1 MKLLDIIL
9 IVLLIIGGYRG
20 YKKGLLLEIIAI
32 IALILA
38 IIGGFKLM
46 QWGMQILT
54 EQFHLTGKLIPVL
67 SFILIFVAII
77 LLVNIIGH
85 MLRKVVHLTLLGGL
99 DSIAGSIIGILKW
112 AFGLSILLWFFSAI
126 GFAIPSHISE
136 NTFVYP
142 QIFNFAPKI
151 VGYLSSLFPFIG
163 EIMSN
168 IGAYFGKSDL

>member
-1 MKLLDIIL
+1 VKFIDIVL

-20 YKKGLLLEIIAI
+20 YKKGLLLEVIAI

-46 QWGMQILT
+46 QWGMHVLT
-54 EQFHLTGKLIPVL
+54 DQFHFTGKLIPVV

-85 MLRKVVHLTLLGGL
+85 ILRKVVHLTLLGGL
-99 DSIAGSIIGILKW
+99 DSVAGSIVGILKW
-112 AFGLSILLWFFSAI
+112 AFGLSVLLWFFSAI
-126 GFAIPSHISE
+126 GFTVPPHISE

-142 QIFNFAPKI
+142 KVFDFAPKVI
-151 VGYLSSLFPFIG
+151 GYLSSLFPFLG
-163 EIMSN
+163 EMMSN
-168 IGAYFGKSDL
+168 LGAYFK